1 MEVIFYELEPFTKI
15 VEKTGWVVYEYD
27 IKPDIMPDSEGNPV
41 SVVTYSFTAY
51 TLNTDTLFIF
61 KERDYVELHRYY
73 RTLFDQK
80 IDRNLKELKKKTPIV
95 SYGQIKTR
103 ED

>member
-1 MEVIFYELEPFTKI
+1 MEVVFYELEPFTKI

-51 TLNTDTLFIF
+51 TLYDNTLFSF
-61 KERDYVELHRYY
+61 KERDYIELHRYH
-73 RTLFDQK
+73 RSLFDEK
-80 IDRNLKELKKKTPIV
+80 VDKNLKELKKKTPIV
-95 SYGQIKTR
+95 SYGYLKT
-103 ED
+103 DGD